1 MNDGTTWYRVR
12 LHPAFHPEA
21 EISISFGPTGDVVSV
36 TSQGHSVDAPI
47 PVERGLAFLDE
58 LAALDPLGIPP
69 GYEGGIDGIQLNC
82 DIQQS
87 NGTWSFSAWSPSPRH
102 HPRQHGFV
110 SAVLGLASD
119 VTREPATARLLVLL
133 SSYLH

>member
-1 MNDGTTWYRVR
+1 MNDDTTRYRVR
-12 LHPAFHPEA
+12 FHSVFHPET

-36 TSQGHSVDAPI
+36 TSKGQSMNAPI

-58 LAALDPLGIPP
+58 LAALDPLGIPN
-69 GYEGGIDGIQLNC
+69 GHEGGIDGIQLNC

-87 NGTWSFSAWSPSPRH
+87 NGAWSFSAWSPSSRH

-110 SAVLGLASD
+110 SAVLKLASD
-119 VTREPATARLLVLL
+119 VTREPATAHLLVLL